1 MHMRKMGDATDSITM
16 ENVHVNINLSLQ
28 QLVDVVKQVSPAEKL
43 ILNEAIWSEG
53 MEIPQEHQRLVMDR
67 IKNARQNPDR
77 MLDWDEASKK
87 LKP

>member
-1 MHMRKMGDATDSITM
+1 MTQLIVLTM
-16 ENVHVNINLSLQ
+16 ENLHVNINLSIQ
-28 QLVDVVKQVSPAEKL
+28 QLVDVVKQLSPDEKL

-53 MEIPQEHQRLVMDR
+53 LEIPQEHQKLVMDR

>member
-43 ILNEAIWSEG
+43 ILNETIWSEG

>member
-1 MHMRKMGDATDSITM
+1 MWKMDDATDNIIM
-16 ENVHVNINLSLQ
+16 ENLHVKINLSIQ
-28 QLVDVVKQVSPAEKL
+28 QLVDVVKQLSPDEKL

-53 MEIPQEHQRLVMDR
+53 LEIPQEHQKLVMDR

>member
-1 MHMRKMGDATDSITM
+1 M
-16 ENVHVNINLSLQ
+16 ENLHVNINLSIQ
-28 QLVDVVKQVSPAEKL
+28 QLVDVVKQLSPDEKL

-53 MEIPQEHQRLVMDR
+53 MEIPQEHQTLVTDR

-77 MLDWDEASKK
+77 MLDWDDASKR

>member
-1 MHMRKMGDATDSITM
+1 M
-16 ENVHVNINLSLQ
+16 ENLHVNINLSIQ
-28 QLVDVVKQVSPAEKL
+28 QLVDVVKQLSPDEKL

-53 MEIPQEHQRLVMDR
+53 MEIPQEQQKLVMDR

>member
-1 MHMRKMGDATDSITM
+1 M
-16 ENVHVNINLSLQ
+16 ENLHLNINLSIQ
-28 QLVDVVKQVSPAEKL
+28 QLVDVVKQLSADEKL

-53 MEIPQEHQRLVMDR
+53 MEIPQEHQKLVMDR
-67 IKNARQNPDR
+67 IKNARRDANK